1 MHPFP
6 EDHDG
11 PAERPHVED
20 HEWQRARAALDLA
33 CATGSALRRSEALAE
48 LGRCEQRSGNLTA
61 AAERFD
67 EALRW
72 ARALGGVDLLAQLLC
87 ERGELAADAAIDPL
101 APAEPP
107 DPDGWLQARACAAEA
122 AALASRTSDAGW
134 EVQLLL
140 RASELFNRL
149 GRAAEAVA
157 LQARALQR
165 QDGQV
170 PTESPPVPLA
180 AALPTLH

>member
-6 EDHDG
+6 DVPDG
-11 PAERPHVED
+11 PTDWPRVED
-20 HEWQRARAALDLA
+20 HEWQRARAALEFA
-33 CATGSALRRSEALAE
+33 RATGSTLRRSEALAE

-67 EALRW
+67 EALCW
-72 ARALGGVDLLAQLLC
+72 ARALGSVDLLAQLLC
-87 ERGELAADAAIDPL
+87 ERGELAADAAIDPM

-122 AALASRTSDAGW
+122 AALAARTSDAGW

-149 GRAAEAVA
+149 GRATEAVA
-157 LQARALQR
+157 LQTRALQR
-165 QDGQV
+165 QGGKA
-170 PTESPPVPLA
+170 PTDVLPVPLA